1 LRDYAAHCRQDESQR
16 MNTYPTRTSTLAVV
30 SLVFGILCWIGL
42 PFIGAVVAVICGH
55 SARGEIRRAPPGT
68 IEGDGMAV
76 AGLILGWSH
85 LLVFIAVAAAVLLF
99 FGGFA
104 FLAAHIH

>member
-1 LRDYAAHCRQDESQR
+1 
-16 MNTYPTRTSTLAVV
+16 MNTPFVRTSTLAVV

-55 SARGEIRRAPPGT
+55 AARGEIRRAPPGA

-76 AGLILGWSH
+76 AGLILGWIH
-85 LLVFIAVAAAVLLF
+85 LLMLVLAALAFLLF
-99 FGGFA
+99 FGGLA
-104 FLAAHIH
+104 FIAAHVH